1 MIKSLKARRIISNTI
16 IYVILIAMSIVWLLP
31 IAWLVLQSF
40 GDGGIGLKQQLIPKQ
55 FTFNN
60 YLYLFSNLTGKI
72 DPIASNHSLDG
83 YFLTWFGNTLIVA
96 ILTCIISTVFVLG
109 TAYALSRFRFKAR
122 TAFMKVNLVI
132 GMFPGFL
139 GMITL

>member
-72 DPIASNHSLDG
+72 VKH
-83 YFLTWFGNTLIVA
+83 
-96 ILTCIISTVFVLG
+96 
-109 TAYALSRFRFKAR
+109 
-122 TAFMKVNLVI
+122 
-132 GMFPGFL
+132 
-139 GMITL
+139 